1 MKGKRVFTAE
11 RKIERGKVRLG
22 RRGEEER
29 NKEEIEKSTNFFLVF
44 VV

>member
-22 RRGEEER
+22 AARGGGG
-29 NKEEIEKSTNFFLVF
+29 EK
-44 VV
+44 